1 MVKQEI
7 TIKLFCIFL
16 KYSKYLQ
23 KFTQTIKFSIFTL
36 YMFVEFKKLS
46 FCNIMSY
53 GASGAEIDFQTGL
66 NTIKAV
72 NGSGKSSILDALTFV
87 LFGKPYRD
95 IRLSELVNT
104 TNGKGLEVTCE
115 FKIGTDLYM
124 IRRGLKPAIFEIYK
138 NGKEMDMLSTKKL
151 NQDEIDKLLG
161 INLRLFKNIVAVA
174 VTNNKPFLSL
184 SIGDKRALIE
194 NIFNIDVLGLMC
206 KDVKKRKTISNTE
219 LDLKTTELRGVTNS
233 IEDNESYIENM
244 KKYIASFNEVKDT
257 NIKTIQENI
266 DKYQKEI
273 DKRTSNVLLAESK
286 IKELTEEIGSIPD
299 RTIGESLNMEIGK
312 VQSIIDTI
320 NNTLSKLKKSRL
332 CPVCNS
338 PLDEGHARKHIEEM
352 IAEKKDMEKVQLPS
366 LMEKYNAYNSE
377 VKAYQDKQ
385 SFIQTIRD
393 KARTEEITRS
403 TLETELNRAKQNLE
417 KESTKVCPA
426 SVDVYV
432 DKLNKLR
439 SQCEVLNKDIEFLTE
454 KILIDTQL
462 IKLLGDD
469 GIKTYFFKKLVKV
482 LNKSVNEYLKKF
494 ELKNTIIE
502 FDETM
507 TETMTTNMV
516 PRTYSSYSSGERTR
530 IDMSILLAFFD
541 ISRQIS
547 NWSCNILFIDEL
559 LDQNID
565 QSGIEQ
571 FVATLHNLIQLN
583 KKKLGIY
590 IISHKLNELKI
601 QMTST
606 IEIKKV
612 HDYSILEVKYG

>member
-1 MVKQEI
+1 M
-7 TIKLFCIFL
+7 
-16 KYSKYLQ
+16 
-23 KFTQTIKFSIFTL
+23 
-36 YMFVEFKKLS
+36 S

-53 GASGAEIDFQTGL
+53 GASGAEIDFQAGL
-66 NTIKAV
+66 NTIKAA

-95 IRLSELVNT
+95 IKLSELVNT
-104 TNGKGLEVTCE
+104 SNGKGLEVTCE
-115 FKIGTDLYM
+115 FRIGTDTYM
-124 IRRGLKPAIFEIYK
+124 IRRGLKPAVFEIYK

-174 VTNNKPFLSL
+174 VTNNRPFLSL
-184 SIGDKRALIE
+184 PIGDKRALIE
-194 NIFNIDVLGLMC
+194 NIFNIDVLGSMC
-206 KDVKKRKTISNTE
+206 KDVKKRKTVNNTE
-219 LDLKTTELRGVTNS
+219 LDLKTTERRGVVNS

-244 KKYIASFNEVKDT
+244 RRYIASFNEVKDA
-257 NIKTIQENI
+257 NLKTIRENI

-273 DKRTSNVLLAESK
+273 DKRTKNLVIAESK
-286 IKELTEEIGSIPD
+286 IKELTEEMGAVPD
-299 RTIGESLNMEIGK
+299 RSVGESLNLEIGK
-312 VQSIIDTI
+312 AQSVIDNI

-338 PLDEGHARKHIEEM
+338 PLDEGHARKHIEGM
-352 IAEKKDMEKVQLPS
+352 LAEKKAMEKETLPG
-366 LMEKYNAYNSE
+366 LMERYRAYSDT
-377 VKAYQDKQ
+377 VKTYQEKQ

-403 TLETELNRAKQNLE
+403 TLETELNKAKQNLE
-417 KESTKVCPA
+417 KESGKACPA
-426 SVDVYV
+426 SVDSYV
-432 DKLNKLR
+432 EKLNALR
-439 SQCEVLNKDIEFLTE
+439 AQSEELNKDIDVLTE

-462 IKLLGDD
+462 IKILGDD
-469 GIKTYFFKKLVKV
+469 GIKSYFFKKLIKI
-482 LNKSVNEYLKKF
+482 LNKSVNEYLTKF
-494 ELKNTIIE
+494 ELKNTTIE

-507 TETMTTNMV
+507 AETMTTNLV

-547 NWSCNILFIDEL
+547 NWSCNLLFIDEL

-571 FVATLHNLIQLN
+571 FVSTLYNLIQLN

-601 QMTST
+601 QISST

>member
-1 MVKQEI
+1 
-7 TIKLFCIFL
+7 
-16 KYSKYLQ
+16 
-23 KFTQTIKFSIFTL
+23 
-36 YMFVEFKKLS
+36 MFVEFKKLS

-53 GASGAEIDFQTGL
+53 GASGAEIDFQAGL
-66 NTIKAV
+66 NTIKAA

-95 IRLSELVNT
+95 IKLSELVNT
-104 TNGKGLEVTCE
+104 ANGKGLEVTCE
-115 FKIGTDLYM
+115 FKIGTDTYM

-184 SIGDKRALIE
+184 PIGDKRALIE
-194 NIFNIDVLGLMC
+194 NIFNIDVLGSMC
-206 KDVKKRKTISNTE
+206 KDVKKRKTVNNTE
-219 LDLKTTELRGVTNS
+219 LDLKTTERRGVVNS

-244 KKYIASFNEVKDT
+244 RRYIASFNEVKDT
-257 NIKTIQENI
+257 NLKTIRENI
-266 DKYQKEI
+266 DKYRKEI
-273 DKRTSNVLLAESK
+273 DKRTKNLAIAESK
-286 IKELTEEIGSIPD
+286 IKELTEEIGTVPD
-299 RTIGESLNMEIGK
+299 RSVGESLNMEIGK
-312 VQSIIDTI
+312 VQSIIDNI
-320 NNTLSKLKKSRL
+320 NSTLSKLKKSRL

-338 PLDEGHARKHIEEM
+338 PLDEGHARKHIEGM
-352 IAEKKDMEKVQLPS
+352 LAEKKAMEKETLPG
-366 LMEKYNAYNSE
+366 LMERYRAYSDT
-377 VKAYQDKQ
+377 VKTYQEKQ

-403 TLETELNRAKQNLE
+403 TLETELNKAKQNLE
-417 KESTKVCPA
+417 KESGKACPA
-426 SVDVYV
+426 SVDSYV
-432 DKLNKLR
+432 EKLNALR
-439 SQCEVLNKDIEFLTE
+439 AQSEELNKDIDLLTE

-462 IKLLGDD
+462 IKILGDD
-469 GIKTYFFKKLVKV
+469 GIKSYFFKKLIKV
-482 LNKSVNEYLKKF
+482 LNKSVNEYLAKF
-494 ELKNTIIE
+494 ELKNTTIE

-507 TETMTTNMV
+507 AETMTTNLI

-547 NWSCNILFIDEL
+547 NWSCNLLFIDEL

-571 FVATLHNLIQLN
+571 FVSTLYNLIQLN

-590 IISHKLNELKI
+590 IISHKLSELKI
-601 QMTST
+601 QITST

>member
-1 MVKQEI
+1 
-7 TIKLFCIFL
+7 
-16 KYSKYLQ
+16 
-23 KFTQTIKFSIFTL
+23 
-36 YMFVEFKKLS
+36 MFVEFKKLS

-53 GASGAEIDFQTGL
+53 GASGAEIEFQTGL

-95 IRLSELVNT
+95 IKLSELVNT
-104 TNGKGLEVTCE
+104 TNGKGLEVTVE
-115 FKIGTDLYM
+115 FKIGTDMYM

-174 VTNNKPFLSL
+174 VTNNKPFLSM
-184 SIGDKRALIE
+184 SIGDKRSLIE
-194 NIFNIDVLGLMC
+194 NIFNIDVLGMMC
-206 KDVKKRKTISNTE
+206 KDVKKRKTVNSTE
-219 LDLKTTELRGVTNS
+219 MDLKTTERRGVTNS

-244 KKYIASFNEVKDT
+244 RQYIASFNQVKDT

-266 DKYQKEI
+266 QKYQKEI
-273 DKRTSNVLLAESK
+273 DKHTKNLSIAEAK
-286 IKELTEEIGSIPD
+286 IQELTAEIGDIPD
-299 RTIGESLNMEIGK
+299 RKVGETLTLEMGKIRSTID
-312 VQSIIDTI
+312 SIDK
-320 NNTLSKLKKSRL
+320 TLSKLKQSKI
-332 CPVCNS
+332 CPVCSS
-338 PLDEGHARKHIEEM
+338 PLDEGHARKHILGM
-352 IAEKKDMEKVQLPS
+352 LDEKKELERDKLPQLQEEYKVFNNSFMEYQ
-366 LMEKYNAYNSE
+366 EKRT
-377 VKAYQDKQ
+377 
-385 SFIQTIRD
+385 FIQTIRD
-393 KARTEEITRS
+393 KTRTEEATRS
-403 TLETELNRAKQNLE
+403 TLESELKRAQTNLE
-417 KESTKVCPA
+417 KEEAKTCPA
-426 SVDVYV
+426 SLDTYIEKVNTL
-432 DKLNKLR
+432 KE
-439 SQCEVLNKDIEFLTE
+439 QCEMLDKEIDVLTE
-454 KILIDTQL
+454 KIMLDNHL
-462 IKLLGDD
+462 IKILGDD

-482 LNKSVNEYLKKF
+482 LNKSVNEYLMKF
-494 ELKNTIIE
+494 ELKNTTIE

-507 TETMTTNMV
+507 TETMVTNMV

-571 FVATLHNLIQLN
+571 FVSTLYNLIQVN

-601 QMTST
+601 QISST
-606 IEIKKV
+606 IEIRKV

>member
-1 MVKQEI
+1 
-7 TIKLFCIFL
+7 
-16 KYSKYLQ
+16 
-23 KFTQTIKFSIFTL
+23 
-36 YMFVEFKKLS
+36 MFVEFKKLS

-53 GASGAEIDFQTGL
+53 GASGAEIDFQAGL
-66 NTIKAV
+66 NTIKAA

-95 IRLSELVNT
+95 IKLSELVNT
-104 TNGKGLEVTCE
+104 SNGKGLEVTCE
-115 FKIGTDLYM
+115 FKIGTDTYM
-124 IRRGLKPAIFEIYK
+124 IRRGLKPAVFEIYK
-138 NGKEMDMLSTKKL
+138 NGKEIDMLSTKKL

-184 SIGDKRALIE
+184 PIGDKRALIE
-194 NIFNIDVLGLMC
+194 NIFNIDVLGSMC
-206 KDVKKRKTISNTE
+206 KDVKKRKTVNNTE
-219 LDLKTTELRGVTNS
+219 LDLKTTERRGVVNS

-244 KKYIASFNEVKDT
+244 RRYIASFNEVKDA
-257 NIKTIQENI
+257 NLKTIRENI

-273 DKRTSNVLLAESK
+273 DRRTKNLAIAESK
-286 IKELTEEIGSIPD
+286 IKELTEEIGTVPD
-299 RTIGESLNMEIGK
+299 RSVGESLNMEIGK
-312 VQSIIDTI
+312 VQSIIDNI
-320 NNTLSKLKKSRL
+320 NSTLSKLKKSRL

-338 PLDEGHARKHIEEM
+338 PLDEGHARKHIEGM
-352 IAEKKDMEKVQLPS
+352 LAEKKTMEKETLPG
-366 LMEKYNAYNSE
+366 LMERYRAYSDT
-377 VKAYQDKQ
+377 VKTYQEKQ

-403 TLETELNRAKQNLE
+403 TLETELNKAKQNLE
-417 KESTKVCPA
+417 KESGKACPA
-426 SVDVYV
+426 SVDSYV
-432 DKLNKLR
+432 EKLNALR
-439 SQCEVLNKDIEFLTE
+439 AQSEELSKDIDALTE

-462 IKLLGDD
+462 IKILGDD
-469 GIKTYFFKKLVKV
+469 GIKSYFFKKLIKV
-482 LNKSVNEYLKKF
+482 LNKSVNEYLSKF
-494 ELKNTIIE
+494 ELKNTTIE

-507 TETMTTNMV
+507 AETMTTNLV

-547 NWSCNILFIDEL
+547 NWSCNLLFIDEL

-571 FVATLHNLIQLN
+571 FVSTLYNLIQLN

-590 IISHKLNELKI
+590 IISHKLSELKI
-601 QMTST
+601 QITST

>member
-1 MVKQEI
+1 
-7 TIKLFCIFL
+7 
-16 KYSKYLQ
+16 
-23 KFTQTIKFSIFTL
+23 
-36 YMFVEFKKLS
+36 
-46 FCNIMSY
+46 MSY
-53 GASGAEIDFQTGL
+53 GASGAEIDFQAGL
-66 NTIKAV
+66 NTIKAA

-95 IRLSELVNT
+95 IKLSELVNT
-104 TNGKGLEVTCE
+104 SNGKGLEVTCE
-115 FKIGTDLYM
+115 FRIGTDTYM
-124 IRRGLKPAIFEIYK
+124 IRRGLKPAVFEIYK

-184 SIGDKRALIE
+184 PIGDKRALIE
-194 NIFNIDVLGLMC
+194 NIFNIDVLGSMC
-206 KDVKKRKTISNTE
+206 KDVKKRKTVNNTE
-219 LDLKTTELRGVTNS
+219 LDLKTTERRGVVNS

-244 KKYIASFNEVKDT
+244 RRYIASFNEVKDA
-257 NIKTIQENI
+257 NLKTIRENI
-266 DKYQKEI
+266 DKYRKEI
-273 DKRTSNVLLAESK
+273 DRRTKNLTIAESK
-286 IKELTEEIGSIPD
+286 IKELTEEIGAVPD
-299 RTIGESLNMEIGK
+299 RSVGESLNLEIGK
-312 VQSIIDTI
+312 AQSVIDNI

-338 PLDEGHARKHIEEM
+338 PLDEGHARKHIEGM
-352 IAEKKDMEKVQLPS
+352 LAEKKAMEKETLPG
-366 LMEKYNAYNSE
+366 LMERYRAYSDT
-377 VKAYQDKQ
+377 VKTYQEKQ

-403 TLETELNRAKQNLE
+403 TLETELNKAKQNLE
-417 KESTKVCPA
+417 KESSKVCPA
-426 SVDVYV
+426 SVDSYV
-432 DKLNKLR
+432 EKLNALR
-439 SQCEVLNKDIEFLTE
+439 AQSEELSKDIDALTE

-462 IKLLGDD
+462 IKILGDD
-469 GIKTYFFKKLVKV
+469 GIKSYFFKKLIKI
-482 LNKSVNEYLKKF
+482 LNKSVNEYLTKF
-494 ELKNTIIE
+494 ELKNTTIE

-507 TETMTTNMV
+507 AETMTTNLV

-547 NWSCNILFIDEL
+547 NWSCNLLFIDEL

-571 FVATLHNLIQLN
+571 FVSTLYNLIQLN

-601 QMTST
+601 QISST

>member
-1 MVKQEI
+1 
-7 TIKLFCIFL
+7 
-16 KYSKYLQ
+16 
-23 KFTQTIKFSIFTL
+23 
-36 YMFVEFKKLS
+36 MFVEFKKLS

-53 GASGAEIDFQTGL
+53 GASGAEIDFQAGL
-66 NTIKAV
+66 NTIKAA

-95 IRLSELVNT
+95 IKLSELVNT
-104 TNGKGLEVTCE
+104 ANGKGLEVTCE

-124 IRRGLKPAIFEIYK
+124 IRRGLKPAVFEIYK

-194 NIFNIDVLGLMC
+194 NIFNIDVLGSMC
-206 KDVKKRKTISNTE
+206 KDVKKRKTVNNTE
-219 LDLKTTELRGVTNS
+219 LDLKTTERRGVVNS

-244 KKYIASFNEVKDT
+244 RRYIASFNEVKDA
-257 NIKTIQENI
+257 NLKTIRENI
-266 DKYQKEI
+266 DKYRKEI
-273 DKRTSNVLLAESK
+273 DRRTKNLAIAESK
-286 IKELTEEIGSIPD
+286 IKELTEEMGAVPD
-299 RTIGESLNMEIGK
+299 RSVGESLNMEIGK
-312 VQSIIDTI
+312 VQSIIDNI
-320 NNTLSKLKKSRL
+320 NSTLSKLKKSRL

-338 PLDEGHARKHIEEM
+338 PLDEGHARKHIEGM
-352 IAEKKDMEKVQLPS
+352 LAEKKTMEKETLPD
-366 LMEKYNAYNSE
+366 LMERYRAYSDT
-377 VKAYQDKQ
+377 VKTYQEKQ

-403 TLETELNRAKQNLE
+403 TLETELNKAKQNLE
-417 KESTKVCPA
+417 KESGKACPA
-426 SVDVYV
+426 SVDSYV
-432 DKLNKLR
+432 EKLNALR
-439 SQCEVLNKDIEFLTE
+439 AQSEELNKDIDVLTE

-462 IKLLGDD
+462 IKILGDD
-469 GIKTYFFKKLVKV
+469 GIKSYFFKKLIKV
-482 LNKSVNEYLKKF
+482 LNKSVNEYLSKF
-494 ELKNTIIE
+494 ELKNTTIE

-507 TETMTTNMV
+507 AETMTANLV

-547 NWSCNILFIDEL
+547 NWSCNLLFIDEL

-571 FVATLHNLIQLN
+571 FVSTLYNLIQLN

-601 QMTST
+601 QISST

>member
-1 MVKQEI
+1 
-7 TIKLFCIFL
+7 
-16 KYSKYLQ
+16 
-23 KFTQTIKFSIFTL
+23 
-36 YMFVEFKKLS
+36 MFVEFKKLS

-53 GASGAEIDFQTGL
+53 GASGAEIDFQAGL
-66 NTIKAV
+66 NTIKAA

-95 IRLSELVNT
+95 IKLSELVNT
-104 TNGKGLEVTCE
+104 SNGKGLEVTCE
-115 FKIGTDLYM
+115 FKIGTDTYM
-124 IRRGLKPAIFEIYK
+124 IRRGLKPAVFEIYK

-174 VTNNKPFLSL
+174 VTNNRPFLSL
-184 SIGDKRALIE
+184 PIGDKRALIE
-194 NIFNIDVLGLMC
+194 NIFNIDVLGSMC
-206 KDVKKRKTISNTE
+206 KDVKKRKTVNNTE
-219 LDLKTTELRGVTNS
+219 LDLKTTERRGVVNS

-244 KKYIASFNEVKDT
+244 RRYIASFNEVKDA
-257 NIKTIQENI
+257 NLKTIRENI
-266 DKYQKEI
+266 DKYRKEI
-273 DKRTSNVLLAESK
+273 DRRTKNLAIAESK
-286 IKELTEEIGSIPD
+286 IKELTEEMGAVPD
-299 RTIGESLNMEIGK
+299 RSVGESLNLEIGK
-312 VQSIIDTI
+312 AQSVIDNI
-320 NNTLSKLKKSRL
+320 NNTLSRLKKSRL

-338 PLDEGHARKHIEEM
+338 PLDEGHARKHIEGM
-352 IAEKKDMEKVQLPS
+352 LAEKKAMEKETLPG
-366 LMEKYNAYNSE
+366 LMERYRAYSDT
-377 VKAYQDKQ
+377 VKTYQEKQ

-393 KARTEEITRS
+393 KARTEEITRA
-403 TLETELNRAKQNLE
+403 TLETELNKAKQNLE
-417 KESTKVCPA
+417 KESGKVCPA
-426 SVDVYV
+426 SVDSYV
-432 DKLNKLR
+432 EKLNALR
-439 SQCEVLNKDIEFLTE
+439 AQSEELNKDIDVLTE

-462 IKLLGDD
+462 IKILGDD
-469 GIKTYFFKKLVKV
+469 GIKSYFFKKLIKV
-482 LNKSVNEYLKKF
+482 LNKSVNEYLAKF
-494 ELKNTIIE
+494 ELKNTTIE

-507 TETMTTNMV
+507 AETMTTNLV

-547 NWSCNILFIDEL
+547 NWSCNLLFIDEL

-571 FVATLHNLIQLN
+571 FVSTLYNLIQLN

-601 QMTST
+601 QISST

>member
-1 MVKQEI
+1 
-7 TIKLFCIFL
+7 
-16 KYSKYLQ
+16 
-23 KFTQTIKFSIFTL
+23 
-36 YMFVEFKKLS
+36 MFVEFKKLS

-53 GASGAEIDFQTGL
+53 GASGAEIDFQAGL
-66 NTIKAV
+66 NTIKAA

-95 IRLSELVNT
+95 IKLSELVNT

-115 FKIGTDLYM
+115 FRIGTDTYM

-174 VTNNKPFLSL
+174 VTNNRPFLSL
-184 SIGDKRALIE
+184 PIGDKRALIE
-194 NIFNIDVLGLMC
+194 NIFNIDVLGSMC
-206 KDVKKRKTISNTE
+206 KDVKKRKTVNNTE
-219 LDLKTTELRGVTNS
+219 LDLKTTERRGVVNS

-244 KKYIASFNEVKDT
+244 RRYIASFNEVKDA
-257 NIKTIQENI
+257 NLKTIRENI

-273 DKRTSNVLLAESK
+273 DKRTKNLAIAESK
-286 IKELTEEIGSIPD
+286 IKELTEEIGTVPD
-299 RTIGESLNMEIGK
+299 RSVGESLNLEIGK
-312 VQSIIDTI
+312 AQSVIDNI

-338 PLDEGHARKHIEEM
+338 PLDEGHARKHIEGM
-352 IAEKKDMEKVQLPS
+352 LAEKKAMEKETLPG
-366 LMEKYNAYNSE
+366 LMERYRAYSDT
-377 VKAYQDKQ
+377 VKTYQEKQ

-403 TLETELNRAKQNLE
+403 TLETELNKAKQNLE
-417 KESTKVCPA
+417 KESGKVCPA
-426 SVDVYV
+426 SVDSYV
-432 DKLNKLR
+432 EKLNALR
-439 SQCEVLNKDIEFLTE
+439 KQSEELSKDIDALTE

-462 IKLLGDD
+462 IKILGDD
-469 GIKTYFFKKLVKV
+469 GIKSYFFKKLIKV
-482 LNKSVNEYLKKF
+482 LNKSVNEYLNKF
-494 ELKNTIIE
+494 ELKNTTIE

-507 TETMTTNMV
+507 AETMTTNLV

-547 NWSCNILFIDEL
+547 NWSCNLLFIDEL

-571 FVATLHNLIQLN
+571 FVSTLYNLIQLN

-601 QMTST
+601 QISST

>member
-1 MVKQEI
+1 
-7 TIKLFCIFL
+7 
-16 KYSKYLQ
+16 
-23 KFTQTIKFSIFTL
+23 
-36 YMFVEFKKLS
+36 MFVEFKKLS

-95 IRLSELVNT
+95 IKLSELVNT
-104 TNGKGLEVTCE
+104 TNGKGLEVTVE
-115 FKIGTDLYM
+115 FKIGTDMYM

-174 VTNNKPFLSL
+174 VTNNKPFLSM
-184 SIGDKRALIE
+184 SIGDKRSLIE
-194 NIFNIDVLGLMC
+194 NIFNIDVLGMMC
-206 KDVKKRKTISNTE
+206 KDVKKRKTVNSTE
-219 LDLKTTELRGVTNS
+219 MDLKTTERRGVTNS

-244 KKYIASFNEVKDT
+244 RQYIASFNQVKDT

-266 DKYQKEI
+266 QKYQKEI
-273 DKRTSNVLLAESK
+273 DKHTKNLSIAEAK
-286 IKELTEEIGSIPD
+286 IQELTEEIGDIPD
-299 RTIGESLNMEIGK
+299 RKVGETLTLEMGKIRSTID
-312 VQSIIDTI
+312 SIDK
-320 NNTLSKLKKSRL
+320 TLSKLKQSKI
-332 CPVCNS
+332 CPVCSS
-338 PLDEGHARKHIEEM
+338 PLDEGHARKHILGM
-352 IAEKKDMEKVQLPS
+352 LDEKKELERDKLPQLQEEYKVFNNSFMEYQ
-366 LMEKYNAYNSE
+366 EKRT
-377 VKAYQDKQ
+377 
-385 SFIQTIRD
+385 FIQTIRD
-393 KARTEEITRS
+393 KARTEEATRS
-403 TLETELNRAKQNLE
+403 TLESELKRAQTNLE
-417 KESTKVCPA
+417 KEEAKTCPA
-426 SVDVYV
+426 SLDTYIEKVNAL
-432 DKLNKLR
+432 KE
-439 SQCEVLNKDIEFLTE
+439 QCEMLDKEIDVLTE
-454 KILIDTQL
+454 KIMLDTHL
-462 IKLLGDD
+462 IKILGDD

-482 LNKSVNEYLKKF
+482 LNKSVNEYLMKF
-494 ELKNTIIE
+494 ELKNTTIE

-507 TETMTTNMV
+507 TETMVTNMV

-571 FVATLHNLIQLN
+571 FVSTLYNLIQLN

-601 QMTST
+601 QISST
-606 IEIKKV
+606 IEIRKV

>member
-1 MVKQEI
+1 
-7 TIKLFCIFL
+7 
-16 KYSKYLQ
+16 
-23 KFTQTIKFSIFTL
+23 
-36 YMFVEFKKLS
+36 MFVEFKKLS

-66 NTIKAV
+66 NTIKAA

-95 IRLSELVNT
+95 IKLSELVNT
-104 TNGKGLEVTCE
+104 ANGKGLEVTCE

-184 SIGDKRALIE
+184 PIGDKRALIE
-194 NIFNIDVLGLMC
+194 NIFNIDVLGSMC
-206 KDVKKRKTISNTE
+206 KDVKKRKTVNNTE
-219 LDLKTTELRGVTNS
+219 LDLKTTERRGVVNS

-244 KKYIASFNEVKDT
+244 RQYIASFNEVKDA
-257 NIKTIQENI
+257 NLKTIRENI
-266 DKYQKEI
+266 DKYRKEI
-273 DKRTSNVLLAESK
+273 DKRTKNLAIAESK
-286 IKELTEEIGSIPD
+286 IKELTEEIGTVPD
-299 RTIGESLNMEIGK
+299 RSIGESLNMEIGK
-312 VQSIIDTI
+312 VQSIIDNI
-320 NNTLSKLKKSRL
+320 NSTLSKLKKSRL

-338 PLDEGHARKHIEEM
+338 PLDEGHARKHIEGM
-352 IAEKKDMEKVQLPS
+352 LTEKKTMEKETLPG
-366 LMEKYNAYNSE
+366 LMERYRAYSDT
-377 VKAYQDKQ
+377 VKTYQEKQ

-403 TLETELNRAKQNLE
+403 TLETELNKAKQNLE
-417 KESTKVCPA
+417 KESGKACPA
-426 SVDVYV
+426 SVDSYV
-432 DKLNKLR
+432 EKLNALR
-439 SQCEVLNKDIEFLTE
+439 AQSEELNKDIDVLTE

-462 IKLLGDD
+462 IKILGDD
-469 GIKTYFFKKLVKV
+469 GIKSYFFKKLIKV
-482 LNKSVNEYLKKF
+482 LNKSVNEYLNKF
-494 ELKNTIIE
+494 ELKNTTIE

-507 TETMTTNMV
+507 AETMTTNLV

-547 NWSCNILFIDEL
+547 NWSCNLLFIDEL
-559 LDQNID
+559 LD
-565 QSGIEQ
+565 SGVDTAGIVC
-571 FVATLHNLIQLN
+571 FINTLNDMIKLN
-583 KKKLGIY
+583 TKKLCIY
-590 IISHKLNELKI
+590 MVSHKLDNI
-601 QMTST
+601 YINIST
-606 IEIKKV
+606 CIEIKKE
-612 HDYSILEVKYG
+612 HDYSILTITKY

>member
-1 MVKQEI
+1 
-7 TIKLFCIFL
+7 
-16 KYSKYLQ
+16 
-23 KFTQTIKFSIFTL
+23 
-36 YMFVEFKKLS
+36 MFVEFKKLS

-53 GASGAEIDFQTGL
+53 GASGAEIDFQAGL
-66 NTIKAV
+66 NTIKAA

-95 IRLSELVNT
+95 IKLSELVNT
-104 TNGKGLEVTCE
+104 SNGKGLEVTCE
-115 FKIGTDLYM
+115 FKIGTDTYM
-124 IRRGLKPAIFEIYK
+124 IRRGLKPAVFEIYK

-184 SIGDKRALIE
+184 PIGDKRALIE
-194 NIFNIDVLGLMC
+194 NIFNIDVLGSMC
-206 KDVKKRKTISNTE
+206 KDVKKRKTVNNTE
-219 LDLKTTELRGVTNS
+219 LDLKTTERRGVVNS

-244 KKYIASFNEVKDT
+244 RRYIASFNEVKDA
-257 NIKTIQENI
+257 NLKTIRENI
-266 DKYQKEI
+266 DKYRKEI
-273 DKRTSNVLLAESK
+273 DRRTKNLAIAESK
-286 IKELTEEIGSIPD
+286 IKELTEEIGAVPD
-299 RTIGESLNMEIGK
+299 RSVGESLNLEIGK
-312 VQSIIDTI
+312 AQSVIDNI
-320 NNTLSKLKKSRL
+320 NNTLSRLKKSRL

-338 PLDEGHARKHIEEM
+338 PLDEGHARKHIEGM
-352 IAEKKDMEKVQLPS
+352 LAEKKAMEKETLPG
-366 LMEKYNAYNSE
+366 LMERYRAYSDT
-377 VKAYQDKQ
+377 VKTYQEKQ

-403 TLETELNRAKQNLE
+403 TLETELNKAKQNLE
-417 KESTKVCPA
+417 KESGKVCPA
-426 SVDVYV
+426 SVDSYV
-432 DKLNKLR
+432 EKLNALR
-439 SQCEVLNKDIEFLTE
+439 AQSEELSKDIDALTE

-462 IKLLGDD
+462 IKILGDD
-469 GIKTYFFKKLVKV
+469 GIKSYFFKKLIKI
-482 LNKSVNEYLKKF
+482 LNKSVNEYLNKF
-494 ELKNTIIE
+494 ELKNTTIE

-507 TETMTTNMV
+507 AETMTTNLV

-547 NWSCNILFIDEL
+547 NWSCNLLFIDEL

-571 FVATLHNLIQLN
+571 FVSTLYNLIQLN

-601 QMTST
+601 QISST

>member
-1 MVKQEI
+1 
-7 TIKLFCIFL
+7 
-16 KYSKYLQ
+16 
-23 KFTQTIKFSIFTL
+23 
-36 YMFVEFKKLS
+36 MFVEFKKLS

-53 GASGAEIDFQTGL
+53 GASGAEIDFQAGL
-66 NTIKAV
+66 NTIKAA

-95 IRLSELVNT
+95 IKLSELVNT
-104 TNGKGLEVTCE
+104 SNGKGLEVTCE
-115 FKIGTDLYM
+115 FRIGTDLYM

-184 SIGDKRALIE
+184 PIGDKRALIE
-194 NIFNIDVLGLMC
+194 NIFNIDVLGSMC
-206 KDVKKRKTISNTE
+206 KDVKKRKTVNSTE
-219 LDLKTTELRGVTNS
+219 LDLKTTERRGVVNS

-244 KKYIASFNEVKDT
+244 RRYIASFNEVKDA
-257 NIKTIQENI
+257 NLKTIRENI
-266 DKYQKEI
+266 DKYRKEI
-273 DKRTSNVLLAESK
+273 DRRTKNLAIAESK
-286 IKELTEEIGSIPD
+286 IKELTEEIGAVPD
-299 RTIGESLNMEIGK
+299 RSVGESLNMEIGK
-312 VQSIIDTI
+312 VQSIIDNI
-320 NNTLSKLKKSRL
+320 NSTLSKLKKSRL

-338 PLDEGHARKHIEEM
+338 PLDEGHARKHIEGM
-352 IAEKKDMEKVQLPS
+352 LAEKKTMEKETLPG
-366 LMEKYNAYNSE
+366 LMERYRAYSDT
-377 VKAYQDKQ
+377 VKTYQEKQ

-403 TLETELNRAKQNLE
+403 TLETELNKAKQNLE
-417 KESTKVCPA
+417 KESGKACPA
-426 SVDVYV
+426 SVDSYV
-432 DKLNKLR
+432 EKLNALR
-439 SQCEVLNKDIEFLTE
+439 AQSEELNKDIDVLTE

-462 IKLLGDD
+462 IKILGDD
-469 GIKTYFFKKLVKV
+469 GIKSYFFKKLIKV
-482 LNKSVNEYLKKF
+482 LNKSVNEYLNKF
-494 ELKNTIIE
+494 ELKNTTIE

-507 TETMTTNMV
+507 AETMTTNLV

-547 NWSCNILFIDEL
+547 NWSCNLLFIDEL

-571 FVATLHNLIQLN
+571 FVSTLYNLIQLN

-590 IISHKLNELKI
+590 IISHKLSELKI
-601 QMTST
+601 QITST

>member
-1 MVKQEI
+1 
-7 TIKLFCIFL
+7 
-16 KYSKYLQ
+16 
-23 KFTQTIKFSIFTL
+23 
-36 YMFVEFKKLS
+36 MFVEFKKLS

-53 GASGAEIDFQTGL
+53 GASGAEIDFQAGL
-66 NTIKAV
+66 NTIKAA

-95 IRLSELVNT
+95 IKLSELVNT
-104 TNGKGLEVTCE
+104 SNGKGLEVTCE
-115 FKIGTDLYM
+115 FKIGTDTYM
-124 IRRGLKPAIFEIYK
+124 IRRGLKPAVFEIYK

-174 VTNNKPFLSL
+174 VTNNRPFLSL
-184 SIGDKRALIE
+184 PIGDKRALIE
-194 NIFNIDVLGLMC
+194 NIFNIDVLGSMC
-206 KDVKKRKTISNTE
+206 KDVKKRKTVNNTE
-219 LDLKTTELRGVTNS
+219 LDLKTTERRGVVNS

-244 KKYIASFNEVKDT
+244 RRYIASFNEVKDA
-257 NIKTIQENI
+257 NLKTIRENI
-266 DKYQKEI
+266 DKYRKEI
-273 DKRTSNVLLAESK
+273 DRRTKNLAIAESK
-286 IKELTEEIGSIPD
+286 IKELTEEMGAVPD
-299 RTIGESLNMEIGK
+299 RSVGESLNLEIGK
-312 VQSIIDTI
+312 AQSVIDNI
-320 NNTLSKLKKSRL
+320 NNTLSRLKKSRL

-338 PLDEGHARKHIEEM
+338 PLDEGHARKHIEGM
-352 IAEKKDMEKVQLPS
+352 LAEKKAMEKETLPG
-366 LMEKYNAYNSE
+366 LMERYRAYSDI
-377 VKAYQDKQ
+377 VKTYQEKQ

-403 TLETELNRAKQNLE
+403 TLETELNKAKQNLE
-417 KESTKVCPA
+417 KESGKVCPA
-426 SVDVYV
+426 SVDSYV
-432 DKLNKLR
+432 EKLNALR
-439 SQCEVLNKDIEFLTE
+439 AQSEELNKDIDVLTE

-462 IKLLGDD
+462 IKILGDD
-469 GIKTYFFKKLVKV
+469 GIKSYFFKKLIKV
-482 LNKSVNEYLKKF
+482 LNKSVNEYLNKF
-494 ELKNTIIE
+494 ELKNTTIE

-507 TETMTTNMV
+507 AETMTTNLV

-547 NWSCNILFIDEL
+547 NWSCNLLFIDEL

-571 FVATLHNLIQLN
+571 FVSTLYNLIQLN

-601 QMTST
+601 QISST

>member
-1 MVKQEI
+1 
-7 TIKLFCIFL
+7 
-16 KYSKYLQ
+16 
-23 KFTQTIKFSIFTL
+23 
-36 YMFVEFKKLS
+36 MFVEFKKLS

-53 GASGAEIDFQTGL
+53 GASGAEIDFQAGL
-66 NTIKAV
+66 NTIKAA

-95 IRLSELVNT
+95 IKLSELVNT
-104 TNGKGLEVTCE
+104 ANGKGLEVTCE
-115 FKIGTDLYM
+115 FKIGTDTYV
-124 IRRGLKPAIFEIYK
+124 IRRGLKPAVFEIYK

-174 VTNNKPFLSL
+174 VTNNRPFLSL
-184 SIGDKRALIE
+184 PIGDKRALIE
-194 NIFNIDVLGLMC
+194 NIFNIDVLGSMC
-206 KDVKKRKTISNTE
+206 KDVKKRKTVNNTE
-219 LDLKTTELRGVTNS
+219 LDLKTTERRGVVNS

-244 KKYIASFNEVKDT
+244 RRYIASFNEVKDA
-257 NIKTIQENI
+257 NLKTIRENI
-266 DKYQKEI
+266 DKYRKEI
-273 DKRTSNVLLAESK
+273 DRRTKNLAIAESK
-286 IKELTEEIGSIPD
+286 IKELTEEMGAVPD
-299 RTIGESLNMEIGK
+299 RSVGESLNLEIGK
-312 VQSIIDTI
+312 AQSVIDNI
-320 NNTLSKLKKSRL
+320 NNTLSRLKKSRL

-338 PLDEGHARKHIEEM
+338 PLDEGHARKHIEGM
-352 IAEKKDMEKVQLPS
+352 LAEKKAMEKETLPG
-366 LMEKYNAYNSE
+366 LMERYRAYSDT
-377 VKAYQDKQ
+377 VKTYQEKQ

-403 TLETELNRAKQNLE
+403 TLETELNKAKQNLE
-417 KESTKVCPA
+417 KESGKVCPA
-426 SVDVYV
+426 SVDAYV
-432 DKLNKLR
+432 EKLNALR
-439 SQCEVLNKDIEFLTE
+439 AQSEELNKDIDVLTE

-462 IKLLGDD
+462 IKILGDD
-469 GIKTYFFKKLVKV
+469 GIKSYFFKKLIKV
-482 LNKSVNEYLKKF
+482 LNKSVNEYLAKF
-494 ELKNTIIE
+494 ELKNTTIE

-507 TETMTTNMV
+507 AETMTTNLV

-547 NWSCNILFIDEL
+547 NWSCNLLFIDEL

-571 FVATLHNLIQLN
+571 FVSTLYNLIQLN

-601 QMTST
+601 QISST

>member
-1 MVKQEI
+1 
-7 TIKLFCIFL
+7 
-16 KYSKYLQ
+16 
-23 KFTQTIKFSIFTL
+23 
-36 YMFVEFKKLS
+36 MFVEFKKLS

-53 GASGAEIDFQTGL
+53 GASGAEIDFQAGL
-66 NTIKAV
+66 NTIKAA

-95 IRLSELVNT
+95 IKLSELVNT
-104 TNGKGLEVTCE
+104 SNGKGLEVTCE
-115 FKIGTDLYM
+115 FRIGTDTYM

-184 SIGDKRALIE
+184 PIGDKRALIE
-194 NIFNIDVLGLMC
+194 NIFNIDVLGSMC
-206 KDVKKRKTISNTE
+206 KDVKKRKTVNNTE
-219 LDLKTTELRGVTNS
+219 LDLKTTERRGVVNS

-244 KKYIASFNEVKDT
+244 RRYIASFNEVKDA
-257 NIKTIQENI
+257 NLKTIRENI
-266 DKYQKEI
+266 DKYRKEI
-273 DKRTSNVLLAESK
+273 DRRTKNLAIAESK
-286 IKELTEEIGSIPD
+286 IKELTEEIGAVPD
-299 RTIGESLNMEIGK
+299 RSVGESLNLEIGK
-312 VQSIIDTI
+312 AQSVIDNI
-320 NNTLSKLKKSRL
+320 NNTLSRLKKSRL

-338 PLDEGHARKHIEEM
+338 PLDEGHARKHIEGM
-352 IAEKKDMEKVQLPS
+352 LAEKKAMEKETLPG
-366 LMEKYNAYNSE
+366 LMERYRAYSDT
-377 VKAYQDKQ
+377 VKTYQEKQ

-393 KARTEEITRS
+393 KARTEEITKA
-403 TLETELNRAKQNLE
+403 TLETELDKARRNLE
-417 KESTKVCPA
+417 KESGKACPA
-426 SVDVYV
+426 SVDSYV
-432 DKLNKLR
+432 EKLNALR
-439 SQCEVLNKDIEFLTE
+439 AQSEELSKDIDALTE

-462 IKLLGDD
+462 IKILGDD
-469 GIKTYFFKKLVKV
+469 GIKSYFFKKLIKV
-482 LNKSVNEYLKKF
+482 LNKSVNEYLAKF
-494 ELKNTIIE
+494 ELKNTTIE

-507 TETMTTNMV
+507 AETMTTNLV

-547 NWSCNILFIDEL
+547 NWSCNLLFIDEL

-571 FVATLHNLIQLN
+571 FVSTLYNLIQLN

-601 QMTST
+601 QISST

-612 HDYSILEVKYG
+612 HDYSILEVKYE

>member
-1 MVKQEI
+1 
-7 TIKLFCIFL
+7 
-16 KYSKYLQ
+16 
-23 KFTQTIKFSIFTL
+23 
-36 YMFVEFKKLS
+36 MFVEFKKLS

-53 GASGAEIDFQTGL
+53 GASGAEIDFQAGL
-66 NTIKAV
+66 NTIKAA

-95 IRLSELVNT
+95 IKLSELVNT
-104 TNGKGLEVTCE
+104 SNGKGLEVTCE
-115 FKIGTDLYM
+115 FRIGTDTYM
-124 IRRGLKPAIFEIYK
+124 IRRGLKPAVFEIYK

-184 SIGDKRALIE
+184 PIGDKRALIE
-194 NIFNIDVLGLMC
+194 NIFNIDVLGSMC
-206 KDVKKRKTISNTE
+206 KDVKKRKTVNNTE
-219 LDLKTTELRGVTNS
+219 LDLKTTERRGVVNS

-244 KKYIASFNEVKDT
+244 RRYIASFNEVKDA
-257 NIKTIQENI
+257 NLKTIRENI

-273 DKRTSNVLLAESK
+273 DKRTKNLAIAESK
-286 IKELTEEIGSIPD
+286 IKELTEEIGAVPD
-299 RTIGESLNMEIGK
+299 RSVGESLNMEIGK
-312 VQSIIDTI
+312 VQSIIDNI
-320 NNTLSKLKKSRL
+320 NSTLSKLKKSRL

-338 PLDEGHARKHIEEM
+338 PLDEGHARKHIEGM
-352 IAEKKDMEKVQLPS
+352 LAEKKVMEKETLPG
-366 LMEKYNAYNSE
+366 LMERYRAYSDI
-377 VKAYQDKQ
+377 VKTYQEKQ

-403 TLETELNRAKQNLE
+403 TLETELNKAKQNLE
-417 KESTKVCPA
+417 KESGKACPA
-426 SVDVYV
+426 SVDSYV
-432 DKLNKLR
+432 EKLNALR
-439 SQCEVLNKDIEFLTE
+439 AQSEELNKDIDVLTE

-462 IKLLGDD
+462 IKILGDD
-469 GIKTYFFKKLVKV
+469 GIKSYFFKKLIKV
-482 LNKSVNEYLKKF
+482 LNKSVNEYLNKF
-494 ELKNTIIE
+494 ELKNTTIE
-502 FDETM
+502 FDETIA
-507 TETMTTNMV
+507 ETMTTNLI

-547 NWSCNILFIDEL
+547 NWSCNLLFIDEL

-571 FVATLHNLIQLN
+571 FVSTLYNLIQLN

-590 IISHKLNELKI
+590 IISHKLSELKI
-601 QMTST
+601 QITST

>member
-1 MVKQEI
+1 
-7 TIKLFCIFL
+7 
-16 KYSKYLQ
+16 
-23 KFTQTIKFSIFTL
+23 
-36 YMFVEFKKLS
+36 MFVEFKKLS

-95 IRLSELVNT
+95 IKLSELVNT
-104 TNGKGLEVTCE
+104 TNGKGLEVTVE
-115 FKIGTDLYM
+115 FKIGTDMYM

-174 VTNNKPFLSL
+174 VTNNKPFLSM
-184 SIGDKRALIE
+184 SIGDKRSLIE
-194 NIFNIDVLGLMC
+194 NIFNIDVLGMMC
-206 KDVKKRKTISNTE
+206 KDVKKRKTVNSTE
-219 LDLKTTELRGVTNS
+219 MDLKTTERRGVTNS

-244 KKYIASFNEVKDT
+244 RQYIASFNQVKDT

-266 DKYQKEI
+266 QKYQKEI
-273 DKRTSNVLLAESK
+273 DKHTKNLSIAEAK
-286 IKELTEEIGSIPD
+286 IQELTAEIGDIPD
-299 RTIGESLNMEIGK
+299 RKVGETLTLEMGKIRSTID
-312 VQSIIDTI
+312 SIDK
-320 NNTLSKLKKSRL
+320 TLSKLKQSKI
-332 CPVCNS
+332 CPVCSS
-338 PLDEGHARKHIEEM
+338 PLDEGHARKHILGM
-352 IAEKKDMEKVQLPS
+352 LDEKKELERDKLPQLQEEYKVFNNSFMEYQ
-366 LMEKYNAYNSE
+366 EKRT
-377 VKAYQDKQ
+377 
-385 SFIQTIRD
+385 FIQTIRD
-393 KARTEEITRS
+393 KARTEEATRT
-403 TLETELNRAKQNLE
+403 TLESELKRAQTNLE
-417 KESTKVCPA
+417 KEEAKTCPA
-426 SVDVYV
+426 SLDTYIEKVNTL
-432 DKLNKLR
+432 KE
-439 SQCEVLNKDIEFLTE
+439 QCEMLDKEIDVLTE
-454 KILIDTQL
+454 KIMLDNHL
-462 IKLLGDD
+462 IKILGDD

-482 LNKSVNEYLKKF
+482 LNKSVNEYLMKF
-494 ELKNTIIE
+494 ELKNTTIE

-507 TETMTTNMV
+507 TETMVTNMV

-571 FVATLHNLIQLN
+571 FVSTLYNLIQVN

-601 QMTST
+601 QISST
-606 IEIKKV
+606 IEIRKV

>member
-1 MVKQEI
+1 
-7 TIKLFCIFL
+7 
-16 KYSKYLQ
+16 
-23 KFTQTIKFSIFTL
+23 
-36 YMFVEFKKLS
+36 MFVEFKKLS

-53 GASGAEIDFQTGL
+53 GASGAEIDFQAGL
-66 NTIKAV
+66 NTIKAA

-95 IRLSELVNT
+95 IKLSELVNT
-104 TNGKGLEVTCE
+104 SNGKGLEVTCE
-115 FKIGTDLYM
+115 FKIGTDTYM
-124 IRRGLKPAIFEIYK
+124 IRRGLKPAVFEIYK

-174 VTNNKPFLSL
+174 VTNNRPFLSL
-184 SIGDKRALIE
+184 PIGDKRALIE
-194 NIFNIDVLGLMC
+194 NIFNIDVLGSMC
-206 KDVKKRKTISNTE
+206 KDVKKRKTVNNTE
-219 LDLKTTELRGVTNS
+219 LDLKTTERRGVVNS

-244 KKYIASFNEVKDT
+244 RRYIASFNEVKDA
-257 NIKTIQENI
+257 NLKTIRENI
-266 DKYQKEI
+266 DKYRKEI
-273 DKRTSNVLLAESK
+273 DRRTKNLAIAESK
-286 IKELTEEIGSIPD
+286 IKELTEEMGAVPD
-299 RTIGESLNMEIGK
+299 RSVGESLNLEIGK
-312 VQSIIDTI
+312 AQSVIDNI
-320 NNTLSKLKKSRL
+320 NNTLSRLKKSRL

-338 PLDEGHARKHIEEM
+338 PLDEGHARKHIEGM
-352 IAEKKDMEKVQLPS
+352 LAEKKAMEKETLPG
-366 LMEKYNAYNSE
+366 LMERYRAYSDT
-377 VKAYQDKQ
+377 VKTYQEKQ

-403 TLETELNRAKQNLE
+403 TLETELNKAKQNLE
-417 KESTKVCPA
+417 KESGKVCPA
-426 SVDVYV
+426 SVDSYV
-432 DKLNKLR
+432 EKLNALR
-439 SQCEVLNKDIEFLTE
+439 AQSEELNKDIDTLTE

-462 IKLLGDD
+462 IKILGDD
-469 GIKTYFFKKLVKV
+469 GIKSYFFKKLIKV
-482 LNKSVNEYLKKF
+482 LNKSVNEYLAKF
-494 ELKNTIIE
+494 ELKNTTIE

-507 TETMTTNMV
+507 AETMTTNLV

-547 NWSCNILFIDEL
+547 NWSCNLLFIDEL

-571 FVATLHNLIQLN
+571 FVSTLYNLIQLN

-601 QMTST
+601 QISST

>member
-1 MVKQEI
+1 
-7 TIKLFCIFL
+7 
-16 KYSKYLQ
+16 
-23 KFTQTIKFSIFTL
+23 
-36 YMFVEFKKLS
+36 MFVEFKKLS

-53 GASGAEIDFQTGL
+53 GASGAEIDFQAGL
-66 NTIKAV
+66 NTIKAA

-95 IRLSELVNT
+95 IKLSELVNT
-104 TNGKGLEVTCE
+104 SNGKGLEVTCE
-115 FKIGTDLYM
+115 FRIGTDTYM
-124 IRRGLKPAIFEIYK
+124 IRRGLKPAVFEIYK

-184 SIGDKRALIE
+184 PIGDKRALIE
-194 NIFNIDVLGLMC
+194 NIFNIDVLGSMC
-206 KDVKKRKTISNTE
+206 KDVKKRKTVNNTE
-219 LDLKTTELRGVTNS
+219 LDLKTTERRGVVNS

-244 KKYIASFNEVKDT
+244 RRYIASFNEVKDA
-257 NIKTIQENI
+257 NLKTIRENI
-266 DKYQKEI
+266 DKYRKEI
-273 DKRTSNVLLAESK
+273 DRRTKNLAIAESK
-286 IKELTEEIGSIPD
+286 IKELTEEIGAVPD
-299 RTIGESLNMEIGK
+299 RSVGESLNLEIGK
-312 VQSIIDTI
+312 AQSVIDNI

-338 PLDEGHARKHIEEM
+338 PLDEGHARKHIEGM
-352 IAEKKDMEKVQLPS
+352 LAEKKAMEKETLPG
-366 LMEKYNAYNSE
+366 LMERYRAYSDT
-377 VKAYQDKQ
+377 VKTYQEKQ

-403 TLETELNRAKQNLE
+403 TLETELNKAKQNLE
-417 KESTKVCPA
+417 KESSKVCPA
-426 SVDVYV
+426 SVDSYV
-432 DKLNKLR
+432 EKLNALR
-439 SQCEVLNKDIEFLTE
+439 AQSEELSKDIDALTE

-462 IKLLGDD
+462 IKILGDD
-469 GIKTYFFKKLVKV
+469 GIKSYFFKKLIKI
-482 LNKSVNEYLKKF
+482 LNKSVNEYLTKF
-494 ELKNTIIE
+494 ELKNTTIE

-507 TETMTTNMV
+507 AETMTTNLV

-547 NWSCNILFIDEL
+547 NWSCNLLFIDEL

-571 FVATLHNLIQLN
+571 FVSTLYNLIQLN

-601 QMTST
+601 QISST

>member
-1 MVKQEI
+1 
-7 TIKLFCIFL
+7 
-16 KYSKYLQ
+16 
-23 KFTQTIKFSIFTL
+23 
-36 YMFVEFKKLS
+36 MFVEFKKLS

-53 GASGAEIDFQTGL
+53 GASGAEIDFQAGL
-66 NTIKAV
+66 NTIKAA

-95 IRLSELVNT
+95 IKLSELVNT
-104 TNGKGLEVTCE
+104 ANGKGLEVTCE
-115 FKIGTDLYM
+115 FRIGTDTYV
-124 IRRGLKPAIFEIYK
+124 IRRGLKPAVFEIYK

-174 VTNNKPFLSL
+174 VTNNRPFLSL
-184 SIGDKRALIE
+184 PIGDKRALIE
-194 NIFNIDVLGLMC
+194 NIFNIDVLGSMC
-206 KDVKKRKTISNTE
+206 KDVKKRKTVNNTE
-219 LDLKTTELRGVTNS
+219 LDLKTTERRGVVNS

-244 KKYIASFNEVKDT
+244 RRYIASFNEVKDA
-257 NIKTIQENI
+257 NLKTIRENI
-266 DKYQKEI
+266 DKYRKEI
-273 DKRTSNVLLAESK
+273 DRRTKNLAIAESK
-286 IKELTEEIGSIPD
+286 IKELTEEIGAVPD
-299 RTIGESLNMEIGK
+299 RSVGESLNLEIGK
-312 VQSIIDTI
+312 AQSVIDNI
-320 NNTLSKLKKSRL
+320 NNTLSRLKKSRL

-338 PLDEGHARKHIEEM
+338 PLDEGHARKHIEGM
-352 IAEKKDMEKVQLPS
+352 LAEKKAMEKETLPG
-366 LMEKYNAYNSE
+366 LMERYRAYSDT
-377 VKAYQDKQ
+377 VKTYQEKQ

-403 TLETELNRAKQNLE
+403 TLETELNKAKQNLE
-417 KESTKVCPA
+417 KESGKVCPA
-426 SVDVYV
+426 SVDAYV
-432 DKLNKLR
+432 EKLNALR
-439 SQCEVLNKDIEFLTE
+439 AQSEELNKDIDVLTE

-462 IKLLGDD
+462 IKILGDD
-469 GIKTYFFKKLVKV
+469 GIKSYFFKKLIKI
-482 LNKSVNEYLKKF
+482 LNKSVNEYLNKF
-494 ELKNTIIE
+494 ELKNTTIE

-507 TETMTTNMV
+507 AETMTTNLV

-547 NWSCNILFIDEL
+547 NWSCNLLFIDEL

-571 FVATLHNLIQLN
+571 FVSTLYNLIQLN

-601 QMTST
+601 QISST

>member
-1 MVKQEI
+1 
-7 TIKLFCIFL
+7 
-16 KYSKYLQ
+16 
-23 KFTQTIKFSIFTL
+23 
-36 YMFVEFKKLS
+36 MFVEFKKLS

-66 NTIKAV
+66 NTIKAA

-95 IRLSELVNT
+95 IKLSELVNT
-104 TNGKGLEVTCE
+104 ANGKGLEVTCE
-115 FKIGTDLYM
+115 FRIGTDTYM
-124 IRRGLKPAIFEIYK
+124 IRRGLKPAVFEIYK

-184 SIGDKRALIE
+184 PIGDKRALIE
-194 NIFNIDVLGLMC
+194 NIFNIDVLGSMC
-206 KDVKKRKTISNTE
+206 KDVKKRKTVNNTE
-219 LDLKTTELRGVTNS
+219 LDLKTTERRGVVNS

-244 KKYIASFNEVKDT
+244 RRYIASFNEVKDA
-257 NIKTIQENI
+257 NLKTIRENI
-266 DKYQKEI
+266 DKYRKEI
-273 DKRTSNVLLAESK
+273 DKRTKNLAIAESK
-286 IKELTEEIGSIPD
+286 IKELTDEIGTVPD
-299 RTIGESLNMEIGK
+299 RSVGESLNLEIGK
-312 VQSIIDTI
+312 AQSVIDNI
-320 NNTLSKLKKSRL
+320 NNTLSRLKKSRL

-338 PLDEGHARKHIEEM
+338 PLDEGHARKHIEGM
-352 IAEKKDMEKVQLPS
+352 LAEKKTMEKETLPG
-366 LMEKYNAYNSE
+366 LMERYRAYSDT
-377 VKAYQDKQ
+377 VKTYQEKQ

-403 TLETELNRAKQNLE
+403 TLETELNKAKQNLE
-417 KESTKVCPA
+417 KESGKACPA
-426 SVDVYV
+426 SVDSYV
-432 DKLNKLR
+432 EKLNALR
-439 SQCEVLNKDIEFLTE
+439 AQSEELNKDIDVLTE

-462 IKLLGDD
+462 IKILGDD
-469 GIKTYFFKKLVKV
+469 GIKSYFFKKLIKV
-482 LNKSVNEYLKKF
+482 LNKSVNEYLSKF
-494 ELKNTIIE
+494 ELKNTTIE

-507 TETMTTNMV
+507 AETMTTNLV

-547 NWSCNILFIDEL
+547 NWSCNLLFIDEL

-571 FVATLHNLIQLN
+571 FVSTLYNLIQLN

-601 QMTST
+601 QISST

>member
-1 MVKQEI
+1 M
-7 TIKLFCIFL
+7 
-16 KYSKYLQ
+16 
-23 KFTQTIKFSIFTL
+23 
-36 YMFVEFKKLS
+36 S

-53 GASGAEIDFQTGL
+53 GASGAEIDFQAGL
-66 NTIKAV
+66 NTIKAA

-95 IRLSELVNT
+95 IKLSELVNT
-104 TNGKGLEVTCE
+104 SNGKGLEVTCE
-115 FKIGTDLYM
+115 FRIGTDTYM
-124 IRRGLKPAIFEIYK
+124 IRRGLKPAVFEIYK

-174 VTNNKPFLSL
+174 VTNNRPFLSL
-184 SIGDKRALIE
+184 PIGDKRALIE
-194 NIFNIDVLGLMC
+194 NIFNIDVLGSMC
-206 KDVKKRKTISNTE
+206 KDVKKRKTVNNTE
-219 LDLKTTELRGVTNS
+219 LDLKTTERRGVVNS

-244 KKYIASFNEVKDT
+244 RRYIASFNEVKDA
-257 NIKTIQENI
+257 NLKTIRENI

-273 DKRTSNVLLAESK
+273 DKRTKNLVIAESK
-286 IKELTEEIGSIPD
+286 IKELTEEMGTVPD
-299 RTIGESLNMEIGK
+299 RSVGESLNLEIGK
-312 VQSIIDTI
+312 AQSVIDNI
-320 NNTLSKLKKSRL
+320 NNTLSRLKKSRL

-338 PLDEGHARKHIEEM
+338 PLDEGHARKHIEGM
-352 IAEKKDMEKVQLPS
+352 LAEKKAMEKETLPG
-366 LMEKYNAYNSE
+366 LMERYRAYSDT
-377 VKAYQDKQ
+377 VKTYQEKQ

-403 TLETELNRAKQNLE
+403 TLETELNKAKQNLE
-417 KESTKVCPA
+417 KESGKACPA
-426 SVDVYV
+426 SVDSYV
-432 DKLNKLR
+432 EKLNALR
-439 SQCEVLNKDIEFLTE
+439 AQSEELNKDIDVLTE

-462 IKLLGDD
+462 IKILGDD
-469 GIKTYFFKKLVKV
+469 GIKSYFFKKLIKI
-482 LNKSVNEYLKKF
+482 LNKSVNEYLNKF
-494 ELKNTIIE
+494 ELKNTTIE

-507 TETMTTNMV
+507 AETMTTNLV

-547 NWSCNILFIDEL
+547 NWSCNLLFIDEL

-571 FVATLHNLIQLN
+571 FVSTLYNLIQLN

-601 QMTST
+601 QISST

>member
-1 MVKQEI
+1 
-7 TIKLFCIFL
+7 
-16 KYSKYLQ
+16 
-23 KFTQTIKFSIFTL
+23 
-36 YMFVEFKKLS
+36 MFVEFKKLS

-53 GASGAEIDFQTGL
+53 GASGAEIDFQAGL
-66 NTIKAV
+66 NTIKAA

-95 IRLSELVNT
+95 IKLSELVNT
-104 TNGKGLEVTCE
+104 SNGKGLEVTCE
-115 FKIGTDLYM
+115 FKIGTDTYV
-124 IRRGLKPAIFEIYK
+124 IRRGLKPAVFEIYK

-174 VTNNKPFLSL
+174 VTNNRPFLSL
-184 SIGDKRALIE
+184 PIGDKRALIE
-194 NIFNIDVLGLMC
+194 NIFNIDVLGSMC
-206 KDVKKRKTISNTE
+206 KDVKKRKTVNNTE
-219 LDLKTTELRGVTNS
+219 LDLKTTERRGVVNS

-244 KKYIASFNEVKDT
+244 RRYIASFNEVKDA
-257 NIKTIQENI
+257 NLKTIRENI
-266 DKYQKEI
+266 DKYRKEI
-273 DKRTSNVLLAESK
+273 DRRTKNLAIAESK
-286 IKELTEEIGSIPD
+286 IKELTEEMGAVPD
-299 RTIGESLNMEIGK
+299 RSVGESLNLEIGK
-312 VQSIIDTI
+312 AQSVIDNI
-320 NNTLSKLKKSRL
+320 NNTLSRLKKSRL

-338 PLDEGHARKHIEEM
+338 PLDEGHARKHIEGM
-352 IAEKKDMEKVQLPS
+352 LAEKKAMEKETLPG
-366 LMEKYNAYNSE
+366 LMERYRAYSDT
-377 VKAYQDKQ
+377 VKTYQEKQ

-403 TLETELNRAKQNLE
+403 TLETELNKAKQNLE
-417 KESTKVCPA
+417 KESGKVCPA
-426 SVDVYV
+426 SVDSYV
-432 DKLNKLR
+432 EKLNALR
-439 SQCEVLNKDIEFLTE
+439 AQSEELNKDIDVLTE

-462 IKLLGDD
+462 IKILGDD
-469 GIKTYFFKKLVKV
+469 GIKSYFFKKLIKV
-482 LNKSVNEYLKKF
+482 LNKSVNEYLNKF
-494 ELKNTIIE
+494 ELKNTTIE

-507 TETMTTNMV
+507 AETMTTNLV

-547 NWSCNILFIDEL
+547 NWSCNLLFIDEL

-571 FVATLHNLIQLN
+571 FVSTLYNLIQLN

-601 QMTST
+601 QISST

>member
-1 MVKQEI
+1 
-7 TIKLFCIFL
+7 
-16 KYSKYLQ
+16 
-23 KFTQTIKFSIFTL
+23 
-36 YMFVEFKKLS
+36 MFVEFKKLS

-53 GASGAEIDFQTGL
+53 GASGAEIDFQAGL
-66 NTIKAV
+66 NTIKAA

-95 IRLSELVNT
+95 IKLSELVNT
-104 TNGKGLEVTCE
+104 SNGKGLEVTCE
-115 FKIGTDLYM
+115 FKIGTDTYV
-124 IRRGLKPAIFEIYK
+124 IRRGLKPAVFEIYK

-184 SIGDKRALIE
+184 PIGDKRALIE
-194 NIFNIDVLGLMC
+194 NIFNIDVLGSMC
-206 KDVKKRKTISNTE
+206 KDVKKRKTVNNTE
-219 LDLKTTELRGVTNS
+219 LDLKTTERRGVVNS

-244 KKYIASFNEVKDT
+244 RRYIASFNEVKDA
-257 NIKTIQENI
+257 NLKTIRENI
-266 DKYQKEI
+266 DKYRKEI
-273 DKRTSNVLLAESK
+273 DKRTKNLVIAESK
-286 IKELTEEIGSIPD
+286 IKELTEEIGAVPD
-299 RTIGESLNMEIGK
+299 RSVGESLNLEIGK
-312 VQSIIDTI
+312 VQSIIDNI
-320 NNTLSKLKKSRL
+320 NSTLSKLKKSRL

-338 PLDEGHARKHIEEM
+338 PLDEGHARKHIEGM
-352 IAEKKDMEKVQLPS
+352 LAEKKAMEKETLPG
-366 LMEKYNAYNSE
+366 LMERYRAYSDT
-377 VKAYQDKQ
+377 VKAYQEKQ

-393 KARTEEITRS
+393 RARTEEITRS
-403 TLETELNRAKQNLE
+403 TLETELDKAKQNLE
-417 KESTKVCPA
+417 KESSKVCPA
-426 SVDVYV
+426 SVDAYV
-432 DKLNKLR
+432 EKLNTLR
-439 SQCEVLNKDIEFLTE
+439 TQSEELNKDIDVLTE

-462 IKLLGDD
+462 IKILGDD
-469 GIKTYFFKKLVKV
+469 GIKSYFFKKLIKI
-482 LNKSVNEYLKKF
+482 LNKSVNEYLNKF
-494 ELKNTIIE
+494 ELKNTTIE

-507 TETMTTNMV
+507 AETMTTNLV

-547 NWSCNILFIDEL
+547 NWSCNLLFIDEL

-571 FVATLHNLIQLN
+571 FVSTLYNLIQLN

-601 QMTST
+601 QISST

>member
-1 MVKQEI
+1 M
-7 TIKLFCIFL
+7 
-16 KYSKYLQ
+16 
-23 KFTQTIKFSIFTL
+23 
-36 YMFVEFKKLS
+36 S

-53 GASGAEIDFQTGL
+53 GASGAEIDFQAGL
-66 NTIKAV
+66 NTIKAA

-95 IRLSELVNT
+95 IKLSELVNT
-104 TNGKGLEVTCE
+104 SNGKGLEVTCE
-115 FKIGTDLYM
+115 FKIGTDTYM
-124 IRRGLKPAIFEIYK
+124 IRRGLKPAVFEIYK

-184 SIGDKRALIE
+184 PIGDKRALIE
-194 NIFNIDVLGLMC
+194 NIFNIDVLGSMC
-206 KDVKKRKTISNTE
+206 KDVKKRKTVNNTE
-219 LDLKTTELRGVTNS
+219 LDLKTTERRGVVNS

-244 KKYIASFNEVKDT
+244 RRYIASFNEVKDA
-257 NIKTIQENI
+257 NLKTIRENI

-273 DKRTSNVLLAESK
+273 DKRTKNLVIAESK
-286 IKELTEEIGSIPD
+286 IKELTEEIGTVPD
-299 RTIGESLNMEIGK
+299 RSVGESLNLEIGK
-312 VQSIIDTI
+312 AQSVIDNI

-338 PLDEGHARKHIEEM
+338 PLDEGHARKHIEGM
-352 IAEKKDMEKVQLPS
+352 LAEKKAMEKETLPG
-366 LMEKYNAYNSE
+366 LMERYRAYSDII
-377 VKAYQDKQ
+377 KTYQEKQ

-403 TLETELNRAKQNLE
+403 TLETELNKAKQNLE
-417 KESTKVCPA
+417 KESGKTCPA
-426 SVDVYV
+426 SVDAYV
-432 DKLNKLR
+432 EKLNALR
-439 SQCEVLNKDIEFLTE
+439 TQSEELNKDIDVLTE

-462 IKLLGDD
+462 IKILGDD
-469 GIKTYFFKKLVKV
+469 GIKSYFFKKLIKI
-482 LNKSVNEYLKKF
+482 LNKSVNEYLNKF
-494 ELKNTIIE
+494 ELKNTTIE

-507 TETMTTNMV
+507 EETMTTNLV

-547 NWSCNILFIDEL
+547 NWSCNLLFIDEL

-571 FVATLHNLIQLN
+571 FVSTLYNLIQLN

-601 QMTST
+601 QISST

>member
-1 MVKQEI
+1 
-7 TIKLFCIFL
+7 
-16 KYSKYLQ
+16 
-23 KFTQTIKFSIFTL
+23 
-36 YMFVEFKKLS
+36 MFVEFKKLS

-95 IRLSELVNT
+95 IKLSELVNT
-104 TNGKGLEVTCE
+104 TNGKGLEVTVE
-115 FKIGTDLYM
+115 FKIGTDMYM

-174 VTNNKPFLSL
+174 VTNNKPFLSM
-184 SIGDKRALIE
+184 SIGDKRSLIE
-194 NIFNIDVLGLMC
+194 NIFNIDVLGMMC
-206 KDVKKRKTISNTE
+206 KDVKKRKTVNSTE
-219 LDLKTTELRGVTNS
+219 MDLKTTERRGVTNS

-244 KKYIASFNEVKDT
+244 RQYIASFNQVKDT

-266 DKYQKEI
+266 QKYQKEI
-273 DKRTSNVLLAESK
+273 DKHTKNLSIAEAK
-286 IKELTEEIGSIPD
+286 IQELTAEIGDIPD
-299 RTIGESLNMEIGK
+299 RKVGETLTLEMGKIRSTID
-312 VQSIIDTI
+312 SIDK
-320 NNTLSKLKKSRL
+320 TLSKLKQSKI
-332 CPVCNS
+332 CPVCSS
-338 PLDEGHARKHIEEM
+338 PLDEGHARKHILGM
-352 IAEKKDMEKVQLPS
+352 LDEKKELERDKLPQLQEEYKVFNNSFMEYQ
-366 LMEKYNAYNSE
+366 EKRT
-377 VKAYQDKQ
+377 
-385 SFIQTIRD
+385 FIQTIRD
-393 KARTEEITRS
+393 KARTEEATRS
-403 TLETELNRAKQNLE
+403 TLESELKRAQTNLE
-417 KESTKVCPA
+417 KEEAKTCPA
-426 SVDVYV
+426 SLDTYIEKVNTL
-432 DKLNKLR
+432 KE
-439 SQCEVLNKDIEFLTE
+439 QCEMLDKEIDVLTE
-454 KILIDTQL
+454 KIMLDNHL
-462 IKLLGDD
+462 IKILGDD

-482 LNKSVNEYLKKF
+482 LNKSVNEYLMKF
-494 ELKNTIIE
+494 ELKNTTIE

-507 TETMTTNMV
+507 TETMVTNMV

-571 FVATLHNLIQLN
+571 FVSTLYNLIQIN

-601 QMTST
+601 QISST
-606 IEIKKV
+606 IEIRKV

>member
-1 MVKQEI
+1 M
-7 TIKLFCIFL
+7 
-16 KYSKYLQ
+16 
-23 KFTQTIKFSIFTL
+23 
-36 YMFVEFKKLS
+36 S

-53 GASGAEIDFQTGL
+53 GASGAEIDFQAGL
-66 NTIKAV
+66 NTIKAA

-95 IRLSELVNT
+95 IKLSELVNT
-104 TNGKGLEVTCE
+104 SNGKGLEVTCE
-115 FKIGTDLYM
+115 FKIGTDTYM
-124 IRRGLKPAIFEIYK
+124 IRRGLKPAVFEIYK

-174 VTNNKPFLSL
+174 VTNNRPFLSL
-184 SIGDKRALIE
+184 PIGDKRALIE
-194 NIFNIDVLGLMC
+194 NIFNIDVLGSMC
-206 KDVKKRKTISNTE
+206 KDVKKRKTVNNTE
-219 LDLKTTELRGVTNS
+219 LDLKTTERRGVVNS

-244 KKYIASFNEVKDT
+244 RRYIASFNEVKDA
-257 NIKTIQENI
+257 NLKTIQENI
-266 DKYQKEI
+266 DKYRKEI
-273 DKRTSNVLLAESK
+273 DRRTKNLAIAESK
-286 IKELTEEIGSIPD
+286 IKELTEEMGAVPD
-299 RTIGESLNMEIGK
+299 RSVGESLNLEIGK
-312 VQSIIDTI
+312 AQSVIDNI

-338 PLDEGHARKHIEEM
+338 PLDEGHARKHIEGM
-352 IAEKKDMEKVQLPS
+352 LAEKKAMEKETLPG
-366 LMEKYNAYNSE
+366 LMERYRAYSDT
-377 VKAYQDKQ
+377 VKTYQEKH

-403 TLETELNRAKQNLE
+403 TLETELNKAKQNLE
-417 KESTKVCPA
+417 KESGKACPA
-426 SVDVYV
+426 SVDSYV
-432 DKLNKLR
+432 EKLNALR
-439 SQCEVLNKDIEFLTE
+439 AQSEELNKDIDVLTE

-462 IKLLGDD
+462 IKILGDD
-469 GIKTYFFKKLVKV
+469 GIKSYFFKKLIKI
-482 LNKSVNEYLKKF
+482 LNKSVNEYLNKF
-494 ELKNTIIE
+494 ELKNTTIE

-507 TETMTTNMV
+507 AETMTTNLV

-547 NWSCNILFIDEL
+547 NWSCNLLFIDEL

-571 FVATLHNLIQLN
+571 FVSTLYNLIQLN

-601 QMTST
+601 QISST

>member
-1 MVKQEI
+1 
-7 TIKLFCIFL
+7 
-16 KYSKYLQ
+16 
-23 KFTQTIKFSIFTL
+23 
-36 YMFVEFKKLS
+36 MFVEFKKLS

-53 GASGAEIDFQTGL
+53 GASGAEIDFQAGL
-66 NTIKAV
+66 NTIKAA

-95 IRLSELVNT
+95 IKLSELVNT
-104 TNGKGLEVTCE
+104 ANGKGLEVTCE
-115 FKIGTDLYM
+115 FKIGTDTYM

-194 NIFNIDVLGLMC
+194 NIFNIDVLGSMC
-206 KDVKKRKTISNTE
+206 KDVKKRKTVNNTE
-219 LDLKTTELRGVTNS
+219 LDLKTTEHRGVVNS

-244 KKYIASFNEVKDT
+244 RRYIASFNEVKDA
-257 NIKTIQENI
+257 NLKTIRENI

-273 DKRTSNVLLAESK
+273 DKRTKNLAIAESK
-286 IKELTEEIGSIPD
+286 IKELTEEIGTVPD
-299 RTIGESLNMEIGK
+299 RSIGESLNMEIGK
-312 VQSIIDTI
+312 VQSVIDNI
-320 NNTLSKLKKSRL
+320 NSTLSKLKKSRL

-338 PLDEGHARKHIEEM
+338 PLDEGHARKHIEGM
-352 IAEKKDMEKVQLPS
+352 LAEKKSMEKETLPD
-366 LMEKYNAYNSE
+366 LMERYRAYSDT
-377 VKAYQDKQ
+377 VKTYQEKQ

-403 TLETELNRAKQNLE
+403 TLETELNKAKQNLE
-417 KESTKVCPA
+417 KESGKACPA
-426 SVDVYV
+426 SVDSYV
-432 DKLNKLR
+432 EKLNALR
-439 SQCEVLNKDIEFLTE
+439 AQSEELNKDIDVLTE

-462 IKLLGDD
+462 IKILGDD
-469 GIKTYFFKKLVKV
+469 GIKSYFFKKLIKV
-482 LNKSVNEYLKKF
+482 LNKSVNEYLNKF
-494 ELKNTIIE
+494 ELKNTTIE

-507 TETMTTNMV
+507 AETMTTNLV

-547 NWSCNILFIDEL
+547 NWSCNLLFIDEL

-571 FVATLHNLIQLN
+571 FVSTLYNLIQLN

-601 QMTST
+601 QITST

>member
-1 MVKQEI
+1 
-7 TIKLFCIFL
+7 
-16 KYSKYLQ
+16 
-23 KFTQTIKFSIFTL
+23 
-36 YMFVEFKKLS
+36 MFVEFKKLS

-53 GASGAEIDFQTGL
+53 GASGAEIDFQAGL
-66 NTIKAV
+66 NTIKAA

-95 IRLSELVNT
+95 IKLSELVNT
-104 TNGKGLEVTCE
+104 ANGKGLEVTCE
-115 FKIGTDLYM
+115 FKIGTDTYV
-124 IRRGLKPAIFEIYK
+124 IRRGLKPAVFEIYK

-174 VTNNKPFLSL
+174 VTNNRPFLSL
-184 SIGDKRALIE
+184 PIGDKRALIE
-194 NIFNIDVLGLMC
+194 NIFNIDVLGSMC
-206 KDVKKRKTISNTE
+206 KDVKKRKTVNNTE
-219 LDLKTTELRGVTNS
+219 LDLKTTERRGVVNS

-244 KKYIASFNEVKDT
+244 RRYIASFNEVKDA
-257 NIKTIQENI
+257 NLKTIRENI
-266 DKYQKEI
+266 DKYRKEI
-273 DKRTSNVLLAESK
+273 DRRTKNLAIAESK
-286 IKELTEEIGSIPD
+286 IKELTEEMGAVPD
-299 RTIGESLNMEIGK
+299 RSVGESLNLEIGK
-312 VQSIIDTI
+312 AQSVIDNI
-320 NNTLSKLKKSRL
+320 NNTLSRLKKSRL

-338 PLDEGHARKHIEEM
+338 PLDEGHARKHIEGM
-352 IAEKKDMEKVQLPS
+352 LAEKKTMEKETLPG
-366 LMEKYNAYNSE
+366 LMERYRAYSDT
-377 VKAYQDKQ
+377 VKTYQEKQ

-403 TLETELNRAKQNLE
+403 TLETELNKAKQNLE
-417 KESTKVCPA
+417 KESGKVCPA
-426 SVDVYV
+426 SVDAYV
-432 DKLNKLR
+432 EKLNALR
-439 SQCEVLNKDIEFLTE
+439 AQSEELNKDIDVLTE

-462 IKLLGDD
+462 IKILGDD
-469 GIKTYFFKKLVKV
+469 GIKSYFFKKLIKV
-482 LNKSVNEYLKKF
+482 LNKSVNEYLAKF
-494 ELKNTIIE
+494 ELKNTTIE

-507 TETMTTNMV
+507 AETMTTNLV

-547 NWSCNILFIDEL
+547 NWSCNLLFIDEL

-571 FVATLHNLIQLN
+571 FVSTLYNLIQLN

-601 QMTST
+601 QISST

>member
-1 MVKQEI
+1 
-7 TIKLFCIFL
+7 
-16 KYSKYLQ
+16 
-23 KFTQTIKFSIFTL
+23 
-36 YMFVEFKKLS
+36 MFVEFKKLS

-53 GASGAEIDFQTGL
+53 GASGAEIDFQAGL
-66 NTIKAV
+66 NTIKAA

-95 IRLSELVNT
+95 IKLSELVNT
-104 TNGKGLEVTCE
+104 ANGKGLEVTCE
-115 FKIGTDLYM
+115 FKIGTDTYM

-184 SIGDKRALIE
+184 PIGDKRALIE
-194 NIFNIDVLGLMC
+194 NIFNIDVLGSMC
-206 KDVKKRKTISNTE
+206 KDVKKRKTVNNTE
-219 LDLKTTELRGVTNS
+219 LDLKTTERRGVVNS

-244 KKYIASFNEVKDT
+244 RRYIASFNEVKDA
-257 NIKTIQENI
+257 NLKTIRENI

-273 DKRTSNVLLAESK
+273 DKRTKNLVIAETK
-286 IKELTEEIGSIPD
+286 IKELTEEIGTIPD
-299 RTIGESLNMEIGK
+299 RSVGESLNMEIGK
-312 VQSIIDTI
+312 VQSVIDNI
-320 NNTLSKLKKSRL
+320 NSTLSKLKKSRL

-338 PLDEGHARKHIEEM
+338 PLDEGHARKHIEGM
-352 IAEKKDMEKVQLPS
+352 LAEKKAMEKETLPG
-366 LMEKYNAYNSE
+366 LMERYRAYSDT
-377 VKAYQDKQ
+377 VKMYQEKQ

-403 TLETELNRAKQNLE
+403 TLETELNKAKQNLE
-417 KESTKVCPA
+417 KESGKACPA
-426 SVDVYV
+426 SVDSYV
-432 DKLNKLR
+432 EKLNALR
-439 SQCEVLNKDIEFLTE
+439 AQSEELNKDIDVLTE

-462 IKLLGDD
+462 IKILGDD
-469 GIKTYFFKKLVKV
+469 GIKSYFFKKLIKV
-482 LNKSVNEYLKKF
+482 LNKSVNEYLNKF
-494 ELKNTIIE
+494 ELKNTTIK

-507 TETMTTNMV
+507 AETMTTNLV

-547 NWSCNILFIDEL
+547 NWSCNLLFIDEL

-571 FVATLHNLIQLN
+571 FVSTLYNLIQLN

-601 QMTST
+601 QITST

-612 HDYSILEVKYG
+612 HEYSILEVKYG

>member
-1 MVKQEI
+1 
-7 TIKLFCIFL
+7 
-16 KYSKYLQ
+16 
-23 KFTQTIKFSIFTL
+23 
-36 YMFVEFKKLS
+36 MFVEFKKLS

-66 NTIKAV
+66 NTIKAA

-95 IRLSELVNT
+95 IKLSELVNT
-104 TNGKGLEVTCE
+104 ANGKGLEVTCE
-115 FKIGTDLYM
+115 FKIGTDTYM

-184 SIGDKRALIE
+184 PIGDKRALIE
-194 NIFNIDVLGLMC
+194 NIFNIDVLGSMC
-206 KDVKKRKTISNTE
+206 KDVKKRKTVNNTE
-219 LDLKTTELRGVTNS
+219 LDLKTTERRGVVNS

-244 KKYIASFNEVKDT
+244 RRYIASFNEVKDA
-257 NIKTIQENI
+257 NLKTIRENI

-273 DKRTSNVLLAESK
+273 DKRTKNLVIAETK
-286 IKELTEEIGSIPD
+286 IKELTEEIGTIPD
-299 RTIGESLNMEIGK
+299 RSVGESLNMEIGK
-312 VQSIIDTI
+312 VQSIIDNI
-320 NNTLSKLKKSRL
+320 NSTLSKLKKSRL

-338 PLDEGHARKHIEEM
+338 PLDEGHARKHIEGM
-352 IAEKKDMEKVQLPS
+352 LAEKKAMEKETLPG
-366 LMEKYNAYNSE
+366 LMERYRAYSDT
-377 VKAYQDKQ
+377 VKTYQEKQ

-403 TLETELNRAKQNLE
+403 TLETELNKAKQNLE
-417 KESTKVCPA
+417 KESGKACPA
-426 SVDVYV
+426 SVDSYV
-432 DKLNKLR
+432 EKLNALR
-439 SQCEVLNKDIEFLTE
+439 AQSEELNKDIDVLTE

-462 IKLLGDD
+462 IKILGDD
-469 GIKTYFFKKLVKV
+469 GIKSYFFKKLIKI
-482 LNKSVNEYLKKF
+482 LNKSVNEYLNKF
-494 ELKNTIIE
+494 ELKNTTIE

-507 TETMTTNMV
+507 AETMTTNMV

-547 NWSCNILFIDEL
+547 NWSCNLLFIDEL

-571 FVATLHNLIQLN
+571 FVSTLYNLIQLN

-601 QMTST
+601 QITST

>member
-1 MVKQEI
+1 
-7 TIKLFCIFL
+7 
-16 KYSKYLQ
+16 
-23 KFTQTIKFSIFTL
+23 
-36 YMFVEFKKLS
+36 MFVEFKKLS

-53 GASGAEIDFQTGL
+53 GASGAEIDFQAGL
-66 NTIKAV
+66 NTIKAA

-95 IRLSELVNT
+95 IKLSELVNT
-104 TNGKGLEVTCE
+104 SNGKGLEVTCE
-115 FKIGTDLYM
+115 FRIGTDTYM

-184 SIGDKRALIE
+184 PIGDKRALIE
-194 NIFNIDVLGLMC
+194 NIFNIDVLGSMC
-206 KDVKKRKTISNTE
+206 KDVKKRKTVNNTE
-219 LDLKTTELRGVTNS
+219 LDLKTTERRGVVNS

-244 KKYIASFNEVKDT
+244 RRYIASFNEVKDA
-257 NIKTIQENI
+257 NLKTIRENI

-273 DKRTSNVLLAESK
+273 DKRTKNLAIAESK
-286 IKELTEEIGSIPD
+286 IKELTEEIGAVPD
-299 RTIGESLNMEIGK
+299 RSVGESLNMEIGK
-312 VQSIIDTI
+312 VQSIIDNI
-320 NNTLSKLKKSRL
+320 NSTLSKLKKSRL

-338 PLDEGHARKHIEEM
+338 PLDEGHARKHIEGM
-352 IAEKKDMEKVQLPS
+352 LAEKKVMEKETLPG
-366 LMEKYNAYNSE
+366 LMERYRAYSDT
-377 VKAYQDKQ
+377 VKTYQEKQ

-403 TLETELNRAKQNLE
+403 TLETELNKAKQNLE
-417 KESTKVCPA
+417 KESGKACPA
-426 SVDVYV
+426 SVDSYV
-432 DKLNKLR
+432 EKLNALR
-439 SQCEVLNKDIEFLTE
+439 AQSEELNKDIDVLTE

-462 IKLLGDD
+462 IKILGDD
-469 GIKTYFFKKLVKV
+469 GIKSYFFKKLIKV
-482 LNKSVNEYLKKF
+482 LNKSVNEYLAKF
-494 ELKNTIIE
+494 ELKNTTIE

-507 TETMTTNMV
+507 AETMTTNLV

-547 NWSCNILFIDEL
+547 NWSCNLLFIDEL

-571 FVATLHNLIQLN
+571 FVSTLYNLIQLN

-601 QMTST
+601 QISST
-606 IEIKKV
+606 VEIKKV